1 MNIKQ
6 QRERAGLTQSEL
18 ADLVMVTTRTVER
31 WEAGHRVPSAA
42 MLELIR
48 IKLSEL
54 ERVTGR
60 VVCLDSGIEHQKLE
74 IPFMGFYETVLDM
87 HLQNELEQSELDIDA
102 VDWAATR
109 LRIARAYAET
119 WLHKMGLIGEFV
131 EMLSPREYNFETDR
145 LVVTVE
151 HDARLRELAGI
162 AGSRDFATWV
172 AENYSTRSGF
182 VSFVDPVATW
192 GDELDSK
199 AYTLIF
205 RYLEVTE
212 WPEMPEQ
219 IIDELLSNG
228 GFELNEKE

>member
-18 ADLVMVTTRTVER
+18 ADLVMVTTRTIER
-31 WEAGHRVPSAA
+31 YEAGHRVPSAA

-54 ERVTGR
+54 GQQRF
-60 VVCLDSGIEHQKLE
+60 E
-74 IPFMGFYETVLDM
+74 IPFMGFYETLLSA
-87 HLQNELEQSELDIDA
+87 HLEDELDREGLEADA

-119 WLHKMGLIGEFV
+119 WLHKMGLTGEFV

-151 HDARLRELAGI
+151 HDARLRELAGT
-162 AGSRDFATWV
+162 AGSREFAAFV
-172 AENYSTRSGF
+172 KENYSTRSGF

-205 RYLEVTE
+205 RYLEATE
-212 WPEMPEQ
+212 WPDMPEQ

-228 GFELNEKE
+228 GFELIEKE

>member
-18 ADLVMVTTRTVER
+18 ADLVLVTPRTVER
-31 WEAGHRVPSAA
+31 WEAGHRAPSAA
-42 MLELIR
+42 MLELVR

-54 ERVTGR
+54 GR
-60 VVCLDSGIEHQKLE
+60 QRFE

-87 HLQNELEQSELDIDA
+87 HLQNELEQSELEVDA

-119 WLHKMGLIGEFV
+119 WLHKMGLTGEFV

-151 HDARLRELAGI
+151 HGARLRELAGI
-162 AGSRDFATWV
+162 AGSRDFAAWV
-172 AENYSTRSGF
+172 TENYSTRSGF

-205 RYLEVTE
+205 RYLEATE
-212 WPEMPEQ
+212 WPDMPEQ

-228 GFELNEKE
+228 GFELIEKE

>member
-1 MNIKQ
+1 MKDKTIC
-6 QRERAGLTQSEL
+6 A
-18 ADLVMVTTRTVER
+18 
-31 WEAGHRVPSAA
+31 
-42 MLELIR
+42 
-48 IKLSEL
+48 
-54 ERVTGR
+54 
-60 VVCLDSGIEHQKLE
+60 DSGFELQTFE

-87 HLQNELEQSELDIDA
+87 HLQNELEQSGLEVDA

-119 WLHKMGLIGEFV
+119 WLYRVGLTGEFV

-162 AGSRDFATWV
+162 AGSRDFAAWV
-172 AENYSTRSGF
+172 TENYSTRSGF

-205 RYLEVTE
+205 RYLEETE

-228 GFELNEKE
+228 GFELIEKE